1 MTDWNY
7 VWLNSKKKIEV
18 EKFFAGYEVS
28 SSETILSRIFTMES
42 AKVAKFSFEFTH
54 RLRLIGCNEFL
65 EELITLD
72 LIDYGKDVR

>member
-1 MTDWNY
+1 
-7 VWLNSKKKIEV
+7 
-18 EKFFAGYEVS
+18 
-28 SSETILSRIFTMES
+28 MES